1 MDSGASY
8 RVVKDASLLLN
19 SQPANVRVT
28 TANQEDL
35 HCSTKG
41 KVVIINHA
49 GEPVLLKDVPLQH
62 ALTCNLLFVKRATE
76 AGLKVEFGSLRKV
89 TLNTQR
95 TQKMLPSGT
104 AACSLFALDGY
115 ALALTEPTSNQ
126 DQPFSTT
133 SNRQA
138 AS

>member
-1 MDSGASY
+1 M
-8 RVVKDASLLLN
+8 VKDASLLLN

-28 TANQEDL
+28 AANREDL

-49 GEPVLLKDVPLQH
+49 GEPVLLKDVPLQP

-89 TLNTQR
+89 TFNPQR
-95 TQKMLPSGT
+95 TQKMLLLSGT

-115 ALALTEPTSNQ
+115 ALALKEPTSNQ
-126 DQPFSTT
+126 DQPLRTASI
-133 SNRQA
+133 RQA
-138 AS
+138 TF